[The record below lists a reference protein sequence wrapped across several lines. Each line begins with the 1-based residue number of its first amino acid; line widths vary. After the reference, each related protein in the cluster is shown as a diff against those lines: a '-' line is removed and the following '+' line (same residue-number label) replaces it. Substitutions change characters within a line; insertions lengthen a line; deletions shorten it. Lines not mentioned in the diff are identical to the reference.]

1 MGDWLLFQYVGRPA
15 PATSGLRRV
24 LEHLTQA
31 KIVILIGRV
40 VSGENRTAQQ
50 SWLLPITASTPD
62 RKSVYYSGFA
72 VSDAIPKGFSR
83 AMKKQRNVQIYIH
96 ITYIYIHTQ
105 HGRVFFFVCVCLSLC
120 LCCSGSSSSSSSSSS
135 SQSLTSVIKTPI
147 IQPKRS

>member
-15 PATSGLRRV
+15 PASSGLRRV
-24 LEHLTQA
+24 PEHLTQA

-72 VSDAIPKGFSR
+72 VSDAIPKGFSSNEE
-83 AMKKQRNVQIYIH
+83 AKKCSNIH
-96 ITYIYIHTQ
+96 TYNIYIYIHTQ
-105 HGRVFFFVCVCLSLC
+105 HGRVFLCVCVYLC
-120 LCCSGSSSSSSSSSS
+120 VCVVVVVVAAAAVVVVAAAAAKALL
-135 SQSLTSVIKTPI
+135 QL
-147 IQPKRS
+147 

>member
-15 PATSGLRRV
+15 PASSGLRRV
-24 LEHLTQA
+24 PEHLTQA

-72 VSDAIPKGFSR
+72 VSDAIPKGFSSNEE
-83 AMKKQRNVQIYIH
+83 AKKCSNIHTYNIYIYTH
-96 ITYIYIHTQ
+96 SMD
-105 HGRVFFFVCVCLSLC
+105 VCFCVCVSIFVFVL
-120 LCCSGSSSSSSSSSS
+120 
-135 SQSLTSVIKTPI
+135 
-147 IQPKRS
+147 

>member
-72 VSDAIPKGFSR
+72 VSDAIPKGFSSNEE
-83 AMKKQRNVQIYIH
+83 AKKCSNIHTYNIYIY
-96 ITYIYIHTQ
+96 THTAWTC
-105 HGRVFFFVCVCLSLC
+105 VFFFVCVSIFVFVL
-120 LCCSGSSSSSSSSSS
+120 
-135 SQSLTSVIKTPI
+135 
-147 IQPKRS
+147 